1 MPELSL
7 PSLCPQLLP
16 RPTRSSC
23 GLQAPSRLSPRGGSD
38 PYQPQP
44 QRGCALPVH
53 LGDPS
58 SISIDFASR
67 AARPPAAISASA
79 ATTDCGSGFQFHFP
93 PFAPSVPPAR
103 PAHLSPV
110 SAKLVTCE
118 SSRQPPR
125 LLIAVLVCSFRCA
138 SDFALTYAL

>member
-16 RPTRSSC
+16 RPTQSSC
-23 GLQAPSRLSPRGGSD
+23 GLQAPNRLSPRGGSD
-38 PYQPQP
+38 PYQPQL

-58 SISIDFASR
+58 SFSIDFASR
-67 AARPPAAISASA
+67 AARPPPSPLALRRLTAVAASVPLPTFRSVGPACPA
-79 ATTDCGSGFQFHFP
+79 CT
-93 PFAPSVPPAR
+93 PFAS
-103 PAHLSPV
+103 LGG
-110 SAKLVTCE
+110 VTCE